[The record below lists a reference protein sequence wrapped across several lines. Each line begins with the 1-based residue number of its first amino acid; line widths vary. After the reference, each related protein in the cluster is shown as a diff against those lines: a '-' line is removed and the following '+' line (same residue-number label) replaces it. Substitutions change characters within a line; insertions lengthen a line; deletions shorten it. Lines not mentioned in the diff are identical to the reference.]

1 MNVHIYQIHENCVFH
16 CHVYKNYKQMN
27 IIIDHNNTIS
37 FLYNSVHAIKLTYG
51 LNFCLLLLFID
62 ISPACHIL
70 WNNRDRLSGIKLP
83 DSSAQLLY
91 KKGLITRERSRG
103 MSSSGYFLSRNDLT
117 GIYAAVVN
125 DHNKL
130 RDFAEILL
138 LSYDT
143 GSLAIDLLKEYC
155 KHRV

>member
-1 MNVHIYQIHENCVFH
+1 M
-16 CHVYKNYKQMN
+16 
-27 IIIDHNNTIS
+27 
-37 FLYNSVHAIKLTYG
+37 
-51 LNFCLLLLFID
+51 CLLLLFTD

-91 KKGLITRERSRG
+91 KKGLITHVR
-103 MSSSGYFLSRNDLT
+103 SSSGYFLSRNDLT

-125 DHNKL
+125 DHDKL

-138 LSYDT
+138 LSHDT

-155 KHRV
+155 KYRV